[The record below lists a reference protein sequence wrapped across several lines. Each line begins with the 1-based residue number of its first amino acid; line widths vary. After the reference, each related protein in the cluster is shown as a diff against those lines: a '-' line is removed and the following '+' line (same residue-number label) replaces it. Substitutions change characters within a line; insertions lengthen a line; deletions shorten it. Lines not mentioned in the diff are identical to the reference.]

1 MMMRQVKVSD
11 GFSATALTTLLG
23 ALSLAAP
30 AAAQTMTAAATSE
43 DLPAATVAEA
53 GTVETAVTVAD
64 LSAADYEVNAAALT
78 QAPIAAETDLSLTGQ
93 ALPNA
98 SLESAPATAQTPA
111 TTSTD
116 PVDQKAAEAVDPV
129 IFNDPGVEDVF
140 VDEVDQF
147 PSPLLEAEAEFQ
159 ITLRATERP
168 TVPANGRSLLPLE
181 GQILGAAGQPIDR
194 DVVVTL
200 TASAGE
206 FAGADYDRDRAG
218 FQVLARRGQFQAQ
231 LRSTLEAQQV
241 QLRAAVSGL
250 AARGL
255 EADAVDQSY
264 PEITTYAYVQFTT
277 DLRPSLVSGV
287 IDLRIGP
294 GATNFWGSFRDFLNP
309 GDIDDDFEVDLDASL
324 FAIGSFGEWQFTGA
338 FNADRPLNERCDGS
352 NSLFRD
358 VQFCEQTYPVY
369 GDSSTN
375 DFLTPSIDS
384 FYVRFQRDSVV
395 PGAEPDYFMWGDFST
410 QELNRPSQTFTGVTR
425 QLHGFKGNYTFGNGF
440 QLTALY
446 ANNIRAFQRDTLAPD
461 GTSGFYFLSRRL
473 VLRGSENVF
482 LEIEEFNRPGTVL
495 ERRPLYR
502 GADYEIDYDRG
513 TLLFRQPIY
522 ATEVNPLG
530 DLLVRRIVVTY
541 QVDNPNGGDGNLYAG
556 RLQYTF
562 NNGLSAED
570 SWIGATALIED
581 QGVRDFTLFGFDAL
595 LPLGET
601 GELVAEVAR
610 SNFDVGS
617 TETSGNAY
625 RFEAV
630 GNITSGI
637 RGRAYLTAAD
647 SGFTNTAT
655 TSFRPGQ
662 TRWGGELAARLG
674 PTTVFAF
681 QFDQED
687 NEGQAPQ
694 VLTTVNDL
702 FSPGRETVLGDRVDN
717 RLTTFRAG
725 IQQQL
730 GSAVLGFDWLHRDR
744 EDNLA
749 NTDAVSN
756 QLVSRFTLPITNTLR
771 FLAQGELNLADD
783 EDPLYPDRTRV
794 GLEWQVQPGV
804 TMTLSQ
810 QFAFSGDEPRS
821 ITRLDTNANYELD
834 DNTSLTQRYSL
845 LGGFNGITGQ
855 GAIGLNHRLI
865 LAPGLRATLGF
876 ERIYGDAFNLTGA
889 GRQFAQ
895 PFAVGQNNTALG
907 LQSSTA
913 FSAGLEYTDN
923 PDFQASA
930 RLEHRSADD
939 GGGSNTVLTAAV
951 GGRVTPALT
960 TLFRYRQANY
970 ANQLITD
977 DLDDSVSL
985 KLGLAYRNPVSDVFN
1000 GLLSYEYRRNPA
1012 TTPNTILFGAGD
1024 DSKDHTLALEG
1035 IYAPDW
1041 RWEFY
1046 GKYALRYSAATL
1058 ADDFEYAN
1066 AIHLAQMRATYR
1078 FAYRWDI
1085 TGEARWIG
1093 QPRVSYNEVGFA
1105 AELGYYLTPN
1115 LRLGVG
1121 YSFGEAN
1128 DNSFVG
1134 GGGYRSQSGPYLGI
1148 TFKVN
1153 ELFNDFGLQ
1162 MVSPPQQQESYVDS
1176 AAAEANP
1183 VMSEGGEI

>member
-1 MMMRQVKVSD
+1 MKQQAKVSVSVSM
-11 GFSATALTTLLG
+11 GALTSLLG
-23 ALSLAAP
+23 ALALVAP
-30 AAAQTMTAAATSE
+30 ASAQTELPDLPAEPTATESPELEEIQVENAESQTDIPTLETINQQSDRPETTAAALRE
-43 DLPAATVAEA
+43 
-53 GTVETAVTVAD
+53 
-64 LSAADYEVNAAALT
+64 LSAA
-78 QAPIAAETDLSLTGQ
+78 AEADF
-93 ALPNA
+93 
-98 SLESAPATAQTPA
+98 SARPVVADTEPETTPLVVQTPDEPA
-111 TTSTD
+111 N
-116 PVDQKAAEAVDPV
+116 EAIEPV
-129 IFNDPGVEDVF
+129 IFNEPGTETPFADV
-140 VDEVDQF
+140 VDEF
-147 PSPLLEAEAEFQ
+147 PSPLLEAETELQ
-159 ITLRATERP
+159 IRLRAAEQP

-181 GQILGAAGQPIDR
+181 GQISGPDGEPIER

-206 FAGADYDRDRAG
+206 FVGADYNRDRAG
-218 FQVLARRGQFQAQ
+218 FQVLARQGQFQAQ

-241 QLRAAVSGL
+241 QLRAAADGL
-250 AARGL
+250 EARGL
-255 EADAVDQSY
+255 DPDEVSQSY
-264 PEITTYAYVQFTT
+264 PELATYTYVQFTT

-294 GATNFWGSFRDFLNP
+294 GATDFWGSFRDFLNP
-309 GDIDDDFEVDLDASL
+309 GDIDDDFEIDLDTSL

-338 FNADRPLNERCDGS
+338 FNSDRALNERCDGS

-369 GDSSTN
+369 GDSSSN
-375 DFLTPSIDS
+375 DFLTPSTDS
-384 FYVRFQRDSVV
+384 FYVRFQRDSEI
-395 PGAEPDYFMWGDFST
+395 PGAEPDYFMWGDFNT
-410 QELNRPSQTFTGVTR
+410 QELNRPSQTFTGITR

-446 ANNIRAFQRDTLAPD
+446 ANNIRAFQRDAIAPD

-482 LEIEEFNRPGTVL
+482 LEVEELNRPGTVL

-502 GADYEIDYDRG
+502 GSDYDIDYDRG
-513 TLLFRQPIY
+513 TLLFRQPVY
-522 ATEVNPLG
+522 ATEVNTLG
-530 DLLVRRIVVTY
+530 DILVRRIIVTY
-541 QVDNPNGGDGNLYAG
+541 QVDNPNDGDGNLYAG

-562 NNGLSAED
+562 NTGLSAED
-570 SWIGATALIED
+570 SWLGATAVIED
-581 QGVRDFTLFGFDAL
+581 QGIRDFTLFGFDAL
-595 LPLGET
+595 LPLGDS
-601 GELVAEVAR
+601 GELVAEIAR
-610 SNFDVGS
+610 STFDVGAADDS
-617 TETSGNAY
+617 AGNAY

-630 GNITSGI
+630 GDITNGI
-637 RGRAYLTAAD
+637 RARAYLSAAD

-662 TRWGGELAARLG
+662 TRWGGELAARLS
-674 PTTVFAF
+674 PDTVLAF
-681 QFDQED
+681 QIDQED
-687 NEGQAPQ
+687 NEGRAPQ
-694 VLTTVNDL
+694 VLNSVNDL

-730 GSAVLGFDWLHRDR
+730 GSAVLGFDWIHRDR
-744 EDNLA
+744 EDKIA
-749 NTDAVSN
+749 NTDAVTD
-756 QLVSRFTLPITNTLR
+756 QLVSRFTLPITSDLR
-771 FLAQGELNLADD
+771 FLAQGELNLSDD
-783 EDPLYPDRTRV
+783 EDPLYPDRTRI

-810 QFAFSGDEPRS
+810 QFAFSGEEPRS
-821 ITRLDTNANYELD
+821 ITRLDTNARYELD

-845 LGGFNGITGQ
+845 LGGFNGVTGQ

-865 LAPGLRATLGF
+865 LAPGLRGTLGF
-876 ERIYGDAFNLTGA
+876 ERIYGDAFNLTGS

-930 RLEHRSADD
+930 RIEHRSSDD
-939 GGGSNTVLTAAV
+939 GGDSNTVLTAAV

-977 DLDDSVSL
+977 ELDDSVSL

-1024 DSKDHTLALEG
+1024 DAKDHTLALEG
-1035 IYAPDW
+1035 IYAPSW

-1046 GKYALRYSAATL
+1046 SKYALRYSAATL
-1058 ADDFEYAN
+1058 ADDFEYSN
-1066 AIHLAQMRATYR
+1066 AIHLGQIRATHR

-1093 QPRVSYNEVGFA
+1093 QPRVSYNEIGFA
-1105 AELGYYLTPN
+1105 AELGYYLTPD

-1176 AAAEANP
+1176 AAAEADA
-1183 VMSEGGEI
+1183 VTTEGGEI